1 MFIKIP
7 KYANEWRSC
16 VILCMYYKFISK
28 CSWGL
33 CSAGHH
39 IHYDCTPLFVC
50 SQFSKSDRVNILFS
64 SVSVDWTSA
73 WLGCIQLP
81 ALPGMFQWSGRLDA
95 MAERLHVVLERT
107 SLDWGKRDS
116 HRMCS
121 SNTKLFWN
129 CSKVEQF
136 LVSHSVSLQNRCQHD
151 YKKYNNNVSIKLSW
165 ANPTT
170 TV

>member
-95 MAERLHVVLERT
+95 MVERLHVVLERT
-107 SLDWGKRDS
+107 SLDGRQKGFPPKVLQQ
-116 HRMCS
+116 HE
-121 SNTKLFWN
+121 TLLKLLKSGTISCLTF
-129 CSKVEQF
+129 SQPPK
-136 LVSHSVSLQNRCQHD
+136 SPPSTRLQEVQ
-151 YKKYNNNVSIKLSW
+151 
-165 ANPTT
+165 
-170 TV
+170 